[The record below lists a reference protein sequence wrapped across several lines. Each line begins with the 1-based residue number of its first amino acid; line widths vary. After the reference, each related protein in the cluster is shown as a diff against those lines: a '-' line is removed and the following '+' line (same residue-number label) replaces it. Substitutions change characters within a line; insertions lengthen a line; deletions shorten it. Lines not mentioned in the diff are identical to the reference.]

1 MNAHLYQAMAQCHS
15 DDLRRSS
22 VSHRTDGQARHSF
35 LRLPTL
41 RRKTASDRLTVPVV
55 RRA

>member
-1 MNAHLYQAMAQCHS
+1 MNAHLYQAMAQSHS
-15 DDLRRSS
+15 EDLRRSS
-22 VSHRTDGQARHSF
+22 VSHRTDGQARRSF

-41 RRKTASDRLTVPVV
+41 RRNTASDRLTFPVV